1 LDLVVEDEDQS
12 TTGTSDDV
20 GEATLEEGSGTLLS
34 GNGLEAVHGTL
45 VLGVLLTG
53 SHHES
58 TSDGIK
64 RIGGNT
70 GNDGDNLS
78 ETPDGEEVGL
88 LHVFEEENLTGI
100 EKTEV
105 RSSVGNDTNDG
116 DTETS
121 VETLDTIL
129 GGTFLEAVD
138 ETGEFSILSGTNIGS
153 ESGSTEIE
161 RVDDGEGSGTSSTTG
176 GHVTEEEHAGLGLGV
191 VRAEI
196 GLVGILTGEVE
207 GLGREITDDVG
218 QVTSPE
224 STNTLFSSDSVEAVT
239 NAVVSLI
246 GRDVG
251 VSILDLEEELDSLN
265 RGNNSLGDGSRDTT
279 D

>member
-1 LDLVVEDEDQS
+1 MDLVVEDENQS

-20 GEATLEEGSGTLLS
+20 REATLEEGSGTLLS

-78 ETPDGEEVGL
+78 ETPDEEDVGL

-129 GGTFLEAVD
+129 GSAFLEAVD

-161 RVDDGEGSGTSSTTG
+161 RVDDGEGSGTSSSTG
-176 GHVTEEEHAGLGLGV
+176 GHVTHEELEWLSLGV
-191 VRAEI
+191 VRIED
-196 GLVGILTGEVE
+196 LLILILASEVE
-207 GLGREITDDVG
+207 SLSGEITDDVG
-218 QVTSPE
+218 EVTSPE
-224 STNTLFSSDSVEAVT
+224 STETLFLQDTAEAVT
-239 NAVVSLI
+239 EAIVFLI
-246 GRDVG
+246 SRHIG
-251 VSILDLEEELDSLN
+251 VSILDLKEELDSLN
-265 RGNNSLGDGSRDTT
+265 RGNDGLRDGSRDTT